1 MFQFWLPRSTV
12 VTSHKLTKF
21 APNHPV
27 PDMCV
32 HDHIQIKNSSRGHA
46 TQMPRRKSCLQ
57 CNAQRT
63 SFEGSNQAAQS
74 KDPDSTAITINNF
87 EFLALDSNSACGP
100 NVTQLWLWRLGFI
113 HTSSHRD
120 RNRRLGYAKNSVRE
134 PQIPAFQFRLI
145 TISLVIG

>member
-74 KDPDSTAITINNF
+74 RTQIPLPLRSTTSNF
-87 EFLALDSNSACGP
+87 WHSIQIALAVPMSRNSGFGALVSSTLHLTETEIGAWG
-100 NVTQLWLWRLGFI
+100 TRRTRL
-113 HTSSHRD
+113 
-120 RNRRLGYAKNSVRE
+120 E